1 MAQPSSRADKS
12 GMPAWLLL
20 LLPLLLCVPCL
31 LLPLA
36 AAAITAVVAAF
47 GLRIGLG
54 IGVGAVI
61 ALVGGG
67 IALWLYIRGR
77 RRAAA
82 CCALPAEPRQHASAR
97 IDGEERTL

>member
-1 MAQPSSRADKS
+1 MARPSSRTDKS
-12 GMPAWLLL
+12 GMPVWLLL
-20 LLPLLLCVPCL
+20 LLPLVLCAPCL

-36 AAAITAVVAAF
+36 AAAITAAVAAF
-47 GLRIGLG
+47 GLKMGLG

-61 ALVGGG
+61 ALVGGS
-67 IALWLYIRGR
+67 IALWLYIRG